1 MNIANMMKQAQQM
14 QKRLQDA
21 QAELAD
27 TEVSGEA
34 GSGAVKVICDG
45 QGRFKSIKLSAEA
58 INPENPSSVDADTIE
73 TLEDLITAALEQA
86 TTAAT
91 TQMEAR
97 MKQLTGGINIPGL
110 F

>member
-1 MNIANMMKQAQQM
+1 VGNCLPTLHEETGMNIANMMKQAQQM

-45 QGRFKSIKLSAEA
+45 Q
-58 INPENPSSVDADTIE
+58 
-73 TLEDLITAALEQA
+73 
-86 TTAAT
+86 
-91 TQMEAR
+91 
-97 MKQLTGGINIPGL
+97 
-110 F
+110 